1 MRKFETYEQYLEQGK
16 DLAAARERYNKK
28 VEAAQQS
35 ITEAKSKLDEIIQ
48 AEMLSG
54 VEKKAEK
61 TAARKAIQQ
70 AEADLAYAEE
80 ERTIAHSHFSG
91 PGGTITK
98 SEIVQSYLN
107 DYVPTVKSEHLP
119 SIQQRMKQGADL
131 ILSAFHDFNSLKRD
145 YRDIQM
151 EIHEINDIAA
161 KSGNQPCFY
170 NIVNPFGDQ
179 ADSGID
185 INKLA
190 HQLQDI
196 DGGAKLPSTATYIE
210 LPFENTGGK

>member
-1 MRKFETYEQYLEQGK
+1 MYEQYLEQGK
-16 DLAAARERYNKK
+16 DLAAARERYNQK

-35 ITEAKSKLDEIIQ
+35 ISEAKSKLDDIIQ
-48 AEMLSG
+48 AEMVSG
-54 VEKKAEK
+54 VEKTAEK
-61 TAARKAIQQ
+61 AAARKAIEQ
-70 AEADLAYAEE
+70 AETELVYAEE

-91 PGGTITK
+91 PGGNITRA
-98 SEIVQSYLN
+98 EIVQSYLN
-107 DYVPTVKSEHLP
+107 EYVPTVKSDHLP

-145 YRDIQM
+145 YREIQD
-151 EIHEINDIAA
+151 EIYELSDHAT
-161 KSGNQPCFY
+161 KSGEQPYFY

-196 DGGAKLPSTATYIE
+196 DGGAKLPSTTTYIK